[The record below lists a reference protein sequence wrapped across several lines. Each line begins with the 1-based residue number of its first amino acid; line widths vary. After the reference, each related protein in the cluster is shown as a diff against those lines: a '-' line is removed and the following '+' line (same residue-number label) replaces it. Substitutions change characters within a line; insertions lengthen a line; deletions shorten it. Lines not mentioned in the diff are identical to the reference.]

1 VPDLLLHEHAAL
13 QRGPRHLVLLLR
25 GAVLGVEM
33 AKDVIAIARAERR
46 GNRTFPPGE
55 A

>member
-1 VPDLLLHEHAAL
+1 
-13 QRGPRHLVLLLR
+13 
-25 GAVLGVEM
+25 VEM